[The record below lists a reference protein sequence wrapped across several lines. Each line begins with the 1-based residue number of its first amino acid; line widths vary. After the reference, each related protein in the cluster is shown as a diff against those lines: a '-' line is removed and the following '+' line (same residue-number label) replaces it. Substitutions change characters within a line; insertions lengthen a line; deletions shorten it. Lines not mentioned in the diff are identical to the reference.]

1 MSLLEKLIPKFW
13 EQADES
19 SGTYKYMFNLRRLW
33 KHSVLITAV
42 VALIPLLLIAA
53 FDYRV
58 TKEAMESE
66 ILLRTS
72 RLVSNTR
79 RALSFFL
86 DERLFALNFIVQD
99 NSFDM
104 LYYPERL
111 GVILDNLKKAKG
123 EVTDLSLIDANGN
136 LLEYAGYYK
145 MEGINYVSQDWFQH
159 VIKEG
164 VYISDVFLGF
174 RNVPHVV
181 IAIKSMLPKG
191 SFYVLRAS
199 IDTEK
204 LRDMLAQLEVS
215 KQGDAFI
222 VNRQGIL
229 QTPSKFYG
237 KVLEKISIPVPEY
250 SDRTQVIEVSDSAG
264 KPMIVGYAYITG
276 TPFILMIVK
285 PKTEQ
290 LESWRSTRLKLAAFL
305 IVSISVILIVVLTM
319 STYLV
324 SNIWLV
330 DKKRVATL
338 HHAEY
343 DNKMASLGRLAA
355 GVAHEINNPLA
366 IINEKAGLI
375 SDMFTFKAEY
385 AKDEKLLK
393 LVNSIIS
400 SVERCAA
407 ITKRLLGFARHTEVS
422 IRLLNLEEV
431 IHEVLGFLSKEAG
444 YRSIHVTVD
453 AEPNLPQIESDKGKL
468 QQILLNLINNAFAAV
483 EDGGQIEIT
492 VRRRNGDRIML
503 NVQDNGCG
511 IPEADLEKVFEPFF
525 TTKSGKGGTG
535 LGLSITYNLVHELG
549 GTIYVNSILKE
560 GTIFLIT
567 LPIKSE
573 IKEIMNHANTA
584 GG

>member
-13 EQADES
+13 EQTDEA
-19 SGTYKYMFNLRRLW
+19 SGTYKYMFNFRRIW
-33 KHSVLITAV
+33 KQSVLITAA

-58 TKEAMESE
+58 TKDAMESE

-79 RALSFFL
+79 RTLSFFL
-86 DERLFALNFIVQD
+86 DERRFALNFIIQD
-99 NSFDM
+99 NTFDI
-104 LYYPERL
+104 LYYPGRL
-111 GVILDNLKKAKG
+111 DVIMDNLNKAKG
-123 EVTDLSLIDANGN
+123 EIIDLSLIDADGN
-136 LLEYAGYYK
+136 MREYAGHYK
-145 MEGINYVSQDWFQH
+145 MEGINYISQDWFRH
-159 VIKEG
+159 VVREG

-174 RNVPHVV
+174 RNVPHFV
-181 IAIKSMLPKG
+181 IAIRHTSPKG
-191 SFYVLRAS
+191 QFYVLRAS
-199 IDTEK
+199 LDTEK

-222 VNRQGIL
+222 INKQGIL
-229 QTPSKFYG
+229 QTPSRYYG
-237 KVLEKISIPVPEY
+237 KVLEKMSLPVPEY
-250 SDRTQVIEVSDSAG
+250 SERTQVFETSDLND
-264 KPMIVGYAYITG
+264 KPMIIGYAYITD

-290 LESWRSTRLKLAAFL
+290 MESWQSTRLKLSVFM
-305 IVSISVILIVVLTM
+305 IISITVILIVVLTM

-324 SNIWLV
+324 NNIWLV

-375 SDMFTFKAEY
+375 SDLFTFKAEY
-385 AKDEKLLK
+385 AKDEKLLR

-422 IRLLNLEEV
+422 IRLLHLEDV
-431 IHEVLGFLSKEAG
+431 INEVLGFLSKEAG
-444 YRSIHVTVD
+444 YRSISVTVD
-453 AEPNLPQIESDKGKL
+453 AEAELPQIESDKGKL

-492 VRRRNGDRIML
+492 VRRKNANTIML

-511 IPEADLEKVFEPFF
+511 IPEADIEKVFEPFF

-535 LGLSITYNLVHELG
+535 LGLSITYNLIHELG
-549 GTIYVNSILKE
+549 GTIYVNSIIGE
-560 GTIFLIT
+560 GTIFLIA
-567 LPIKSE
+567 LPIKSV
-573 IKEIMNHANTA
+573 MC
-584 GG
+584 

>member
-13 EQADES
+13 EQTDEA
-19 SGTYKYMFNLRRLW
+19 SGTYKYMFNFRRIW
-33 KHSVLITAV
+33 KQSVLITAA

-58 TKEAMESE
+58 TKDAMESE

-79 RALSFFL
+79 RTLSFFL
-86 DERLFALNFIVQD
+86 DERRFALNFIIQD
-99 NSFDM
+99 NTFDI
-104 LYYPERL
+104 LYYPGRL
-111 GVILDNLKKAKG
+111 DVIMDNLNKAKG
-123 EVTDLSLIDANGN
+123 EIIDLSLIDADGN
-136 LLEYAGYYK
+136 MREYAGHYK
-145 MEGINYVSQDWFQH
+145 MEGINYISQDWFRH
-159 VIKEG
+159 VVREG

-174 RNVPHVV
+174 RNVPHFV
-181 IAIKSMLPKG
+181 IAIRHTSPKG
-191 SFYVLRAS
+191 QFYVLRAS
-199 IDTEK
+199 LDTEK

-222 VNRQGIL
+222 INKQGIL
-229 QTPSKFYG
+229 QTPSRYYG
-237 KVLEKISIPVPEY
+237 KVLEKMSLPVPEY
-250 SDRTQVIEVSDSAG
+250 SERTQVFETSDLND
-264 KPMIVGYAYITG
+264 KPMIIGYAYITD

-290 LESWRSTRLKLAAFL
+290 MESWQSTRLKLSVFM
-305 IVSISVILIVVLTM
+305 IISITVILIVVLTM

-324 SNIWLV
+324 NNIWLV

-375 SDMFTFKAEY
+375 SDLFTFKAEY
-385 AKDEKLLK
+385 AKDEKLLR

-422 IRLLNLEEV
+422 IRLLHLEDV
-431 IHEVLGFLSKEAG
+431 INEVLGFLSKEAG
-444 YRSIHVTVD
+444 YRSISVTVD
-453 AEPNLPQIESDKGKL
+453 AEPELPQIESDKGKL

-492 VRRRNGDRIML
+492 VRRKNANTIML

-511 IPEADLEKVFEPFF
+511 IPEADIEKVFEPFF

-535 LGLSITYNLVHELG
+535 LGLSITYNLIHELG
-549 GTIYVNSILKE
+549 GTIYVNSIIGE
-560 GTIFLIT
+560 GTIFLIA
-567 LPIKSE
+567 LPIKSV
-573 IKEIMNHANTA
+573 MC
-584 GG
+584 

>member
-1 MSLLEKLIPKFW
+1 MALLEKLIPKFW
-13 EQADES
+13 EHAEIA
-19 SGTYKYMFNLRRLW
+19 SGPYKYMFNFRRIW
-33 KHSVLITAV
+33 KQSVLITSA
-42 VALIPLLLIAA
+42 VALIPLMLIAA

-58 TKEAMESE
+58 TKDAMEFE

-86 DERLFALNFIVQD
+86 DERRFALNFIIQD
-99 NSFDM
+99 NTFDM
-104 LYYPERL
+104 LYYPDRL
-111 GVILDNLKKAKG
+111 SVILDNLNKAKG
-123 EVTDLSLIDANGN
+123 EVTDISLIDADGN
-136 LLEYAGYYK
+136 LREYAGHYR
-145 MEGINYVSQDWFQH
+145 MEGINYISQNWFQH
-159 VIKEG
+159 VVKEG

-174 RNVPHVV
+174 RNVPHFV
-181 IAIKSMLPKG
+181 IAIRHTTPKG
-191 SFYVLRAS
+191 QFHVLRAS
-199 IDTEK
+199 LDTEK
-204 LRDMLAQLEVS
+204 LRDMLAQLELS
-215 KQGDAFI
+215 KHGDAFI
-222 VNRQGIL
+222 INKQGIL
-229 QTPSKFYG
+229 QTPSKYYG
-237 KVLEKISIPVPEY
+237 QVLEKMSLPVPQYAE
-250 SDRTQVIEVSDSAG
+250 RTQVIEVSDFFG
-264 KPMIVGYAYITG
+264 KPMIIGYAYITD

-290 LESWRSTRLKLAAFL
+290 LESWHSTRLKLSVFM
-305 IVSISVILIVVLTM
+305 IISITVILIVVLTM

-324 SNIWLV
+324 SNIYLV

-375 SDMFTFKAEY
+375 SDLFTFKAEY

-393 LVNSIIS
+393 LVNSIIL

-422 IRLLNLEEV
+422 IRLLNIEDV
-431 IHEVLGFLSKEAG
+431 VNEVLGFLSKEAG
-444 YRSIHVTVD
+444 YRSINVTVD
-453 AEPNLPQIESDKGKL
+453 TEPELPQIESDKGKL

-492 VRRRNGDRIML
+492 VRRKNADTIML

-511 IPEADLEKVFEPFF
+511 IPEADIEKVFEPFF

-535 LGLSITYNLVHELG
+535 LGLSITYNLIHELG
-549 GTIYVNSILKE
+549 GTIYVNSIVGE

-567 LPIKSE
+567 LPIKSL
-573 IKEIMNHANTA
+573 N
-584 GG
+584 

>member
-13 EQADES
+13 EQTDEA
-19 SGTYKYMFNLRRLW
+19 SGSYKYMFNFRRIW
-33 KHSVLITAV
+33 KQSVLITAA

-58 TKEAMESE
+58 TKDAMESE

-79 RALSFFL
+79 RTLSFFL
-86 DERLFALNFIVQD
+86 DERRFALNFIIQD
-99 NSFDM
+99 NTFDI
-104 LYYPERL
+104 LYYPGRL
-111 GVILDNLKKAKG
+111 DVIMDNLNKAKG
-123 EVTDLSLIDANGN
+123 EIIDLSLIDADGN
-136 LLEYAGYYK
+136 MREYAGHYK
-145 MEGINYVSQDWFQH
+145 MEGINYISQDWFRH
-159 VIKEG
+159 VVREG

-174 RNVPHVV
+174 RNVPHFV
-181 IAIKSMLPKG
+181 IAIRHTSPKG
-191 SFYVLRAS
+191 QFYVLRAS
-199 IDTEK
+199 LDTEK

-222 VNRQGIL
+222 INKQGIL
-229 QTPSKFYG
+229 QTPSRYYG
-237 KVLEKISIPVPEY
+237 KVLEKMSLPVPEY
-250 SDRTQVIEVSDSAG
+250 SERTQVFETSDLND
-264 KPMIVGYAYITG
+264 KPMIIGYAYITD

-290 LESWRSTRLKLAAFL
+290 MESWQSTRLKLSVFM
-305 IVSISVILIVVLTM
+305 IISITVILIVVLTM

-324 SNIWLV
+324 NNIWLV

-375 SDMFTFKAEY
+375 SDLFTFKAEY
-385 AKDEKLLK
+385 AKDEKLLR

-422 IRLLNLEEV
+422 IRLLHLEDV
-431 IHEVLGFLSKEAG
+431 INEVLGFLSKEAG
-444 YRSIHVTVD
+444 YRSISVTVD
-453 AEPNLPQIESDKGKL
+453 AEPELPQIESDKGKL

-492 VRRRNGDRIML
+492 VRRKNANTIML

-511 IPEADLEKVFEPFF
+511 IPEADIEKVFEPFF

-535 LGLSITYNLVHELG
+535 LGLSITYNLIHELG
-549 GTIYVNSILKE
+549 GTIYVNSIIGE
-560 GTIFLIT
+560 GTIFLIA
-567 LPIKSE
+567 LPIKSV
-573 IKEIMNHANTA
+573 MC
-584 GG
+584 

>member
-1 MSLLEKLIPKFW
+1 
-13 EQADES
+13 
-19 SGTYKYMFNLRRLW
+19 MFNFRRIW
-33 KHSVLITAV
+33 KQSVLITAA

-58 TKEAMESE
+58 TKDAMESE

-79 RALSFFL
+79 RTLSFFL
-86 DERLFALNFIVQD
+86 DERRFALNFIIQD
-99 NSFDM
+99 NTFDI
-104 LYYPERL
+104 LYYPGRL
-111 GVILDNLKKAKG
+111 AVILDNLNKAKG
-123 EVTDLSLIDANGN
+123 EVIDLSLIDADGN
-136 LLEYAGYYK
+136 MREYAGHYK
-145 MEGINYVSQDWFQH
+145 MEGINYISQDWFRH
-159 VIKEG
+159 VVRGG

-174 RNVPHVV
+174 RNVPHFV
-181 IAIKSMLPKG
+181 IAIRHTSPKG
-191 SFYVLRAS
+191 QFYVLRAS
-199 IDTEK
+199 LDTEK
-204 LRDMLAQLEVS
+204 LKDMLAQLEVS

-222 VNRQGIL
+222 INRQGIL
-229 QTPSKFYG
+229 QTPSKYYG
-237 KVLEKISIPVPEY
+237 KVLEKMSLPVPEY
-250 SDRTQVIEVSDSAG
+250 SERTQVFETSDLND
-264 KPMIVGYAYITG
+264 KPMIIGYAYITD

-290 LESWRSTRLKLAAFL
+290 LESWQSTRLKLSVFM
-305 IVSISVILIVVLTM
+305 IISITVILIVVLTM

-375 SDMFTFKAEY
+375 SDLFTFKAEY

-422 IRLLNLEEV
+422 IRLLHLEDV
-431 IHEVLGFLSKEAG
+431 INEVLGFLSKEAG
-444 YRSIHVTVD
+444 YRSISVTVD
-453 AEPNLPQIESDKGKL
+453 AEPELPQIESDKGKL

-492 VRRRNGDRIML
+492 VRRKNANTIML

-511 IPEADLEKVFEPFF
+511 IPEADLEKVLEPFF
-525 TTKSGKGGTG
+525 TTKAGKGGTG
-535 LGLSITYNLVHELG
+535 LGLSITYNLIHELG
-549 GTIYVNSILKE
+549 GTIYVNSIIGE
-560 GTIFLIT
+560 GTIFLIA
-567 LPIKSE
+567 LPIKRV
-573 IKEIMNHANTA
+573 MC
-584 GG
+584 